1 MWLYEKWG
9 GEELKIDIS
18 EADVA
23 VSGIHWLESEE
34 ADSCLCML
42 PAV

>member
-23 VSGIHWLESEE
+23 VSGIH
-34 ADSCLCML
+34 
-42 PAV
+42 